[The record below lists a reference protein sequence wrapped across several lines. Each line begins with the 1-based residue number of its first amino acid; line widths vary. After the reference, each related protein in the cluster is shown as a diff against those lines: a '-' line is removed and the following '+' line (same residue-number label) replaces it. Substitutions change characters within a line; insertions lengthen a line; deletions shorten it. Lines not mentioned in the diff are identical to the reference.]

1 VEELRGA
8 QEYDE
13 RGRGKY
19 DGRKKEEKK
28 KKQSSAWRKENDEKE
43 RGNDE
48 RKTKTNLN
56 PTRRLSAVHGA
67 ARGEGR
73 ETAVTSG
80 CFEPLCVC
88 VCVC

>member
-1 VEELRGA
+1 MM
-8 QEYDE
+8 
-13 RGRGKY
+13 K
-19 DGRKKEEKK
+19 EKK
-28 KKQSSAWRKENDEKE
+28 S
-43 RGNDE
+43 
-48 RKTKTNLN
+48 NLN

-88 VCVC
+88 MYVSKLERYSTSCVRGEGCETVKQLKET